1 MWLRRT
7 RMDISIELSASVVHQ
22 VRVISRCG
30 RRRTRSAP
38 LCARVDRARAL
49 RTDPCHHAAENA
61 SAYHRHATERVFPA
75 QNEIPGH
82 RGAYLLMRQT
92 DDQVEFLAVTLWDS
106 SNRLGNLPPMM
117 LIVLWLSRKRAPS
130 YQILMI
136 SSDTMKW
143 RKLSHPSA
151 DETSRHV

>member
-75 QNEIPGH
+75 LNEIPGH

-106 SNRLGNLPPMM
+106 IESIRQFATDDVDRAVVEPEARAVLSNFDDFVRHYEVAEA
-117 LIVLWLSRKRAPS
+117 IAP
-130 YQILMI
+130 QC
-136 SSDTMKW
+136 
-143 RKLSHPSA
+143 R
-151 DETSRHV
+151 

>member
-106 SNRLGNLPPMM
+106 IESIRQFATDDVDRAVVEPEARAVLSNFDDFVRHYEVAEA
-117 LIVLWLSRKRAPS
+117 IAP
-130 YQILMI
+130 QC
-136 SSDTMKW
+136 
-143 RKLSHPSA
+143 R
-151 DETSRHV
+151 